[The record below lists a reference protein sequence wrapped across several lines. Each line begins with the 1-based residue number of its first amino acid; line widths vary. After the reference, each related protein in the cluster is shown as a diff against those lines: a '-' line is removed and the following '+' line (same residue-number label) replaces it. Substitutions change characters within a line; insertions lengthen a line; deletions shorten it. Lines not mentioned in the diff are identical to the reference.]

1 MIPVYRLVDNLLLFS
16 RLRLYGDRDVPV
28 YRDPGWSNRDLG
40 TRHQDRFFPYKRD
53 ISVHRDEVKWNLKR
67 RATRENLKKKK
78 LKETTFVGMLFMW
91 TKLVFVLLTNYY
103 QLFHAFSVNEIDTSW
118 SPGTTRCTEI
128 IQTRPGWNVSGNRC
142 HSEMC
147 FPVKSVSPN
156 FRLGIISLNILFRG
170 NPDTKCFTKYIFVNT
185 V

>member
-78 LKETTFVGMLFMW
+78 LKETTFVGMLFMR
-91 TKLVFVLLTNYY
+91 TELVFVLLTNYY
-103 QLFHAFSVNEIDTSW
+103 QLFHAFLNERHIPVTQDI
-118 SPGTTRCTEI
+118 PVYRDHI
-128 IQTRPGWNVSGNRC
+128 NPGWNTSRATGTSR
-142 HSEMC
+142 
-147 FPVKSVSPN
+147 FT
-156 FRLGIISLNILFRG
+156 GIILNRALLVVYF
-170 NPDTKCFTKYIFVNT
+170 KYR
-185 V
+185 